1 MLRAEGGSTEGSRI
15 ETERLN
21 KRTCTIIQMS
31 NGGATDQ
38 SGICTEEYGLDSG
51 YILHTKPGES
61 PNRLKVRCEKKKSE
75 EMEERSDL

>member
-1 MLRAEGGSTEGSRI
+1 
-15 ETERLN
+15 
-21 KRTCTIIQMS
+21 MS

-75 EMEERSDL
+75 EVEERSDL